1 MHLLHLI
8 WNSSTWQNCST
19 QTNMRFGHGLKFAQC
34 LQNARS
40 LANCCRHNPSQIQST
55 LFRWSSSF
63 CQESSYCVR
72 RPYKCRS
79 LNICRARRKSA
90 ILPEP
95 TLIDILQSSP
105 AGIQNARE
113 ISRNSSKVSGKAILW
128 IKFCQNET
136 SKRSQLGL
144 DCKHR
149 YCTNVAQ
156 AKSSPF
162 LLATQSGAHSRGAFR
177 DFRPTYSL
185 WSFKPVCGSMWHN

>member
-1 MHLLHLI
+1 MAELFPTDKCEV
-8 WNSSTWQNCST
+8 WPEVCST
-19 QTNMRFGHGLKFAQC
+19 SAECTKLGQLLQT
-34 LQNARS
+34 
-40 LANCCRHNPSQIQST
+40 QSISDPIHSFQMKQ
-55 LFRWSSSF
+55 LLF

-72 RPYKCRS
+72 RPYKCPS

-156 AKSSPF
+156 AKSFPF